1 MAAICLIPLSR
12 EFRDSDP
19 AQCAKKSARFPKTE
33 CIKTMKRKGEM
44 SITTTTAKKIVQR
57 I

>member
-44 SITTTTAKKIVQR
+44 SITTTTARKIVQR

>member
-1 MAAICLIPLSR
+1 MADIRLISFSQ

-19 AQCAKKSARFPKTE
+19 AQCAKKSARFPKTV
-33 CIKTMKRKGEM
+33 CIKTMKRKREM
-44 SITTTTAKKIVQR
+44 PVTTITAKKIVQR